1 MGAEIQQHDHN
12 TESRWY
18 ALTVAPNH
26 ERSGALNLRTKGYE
40 DFVPMYCSRRR
51 WSDRVKVL
59 DLPLF
64 AGYVFCRFDLKQ
76 RFSVLS
82 TPGIRSVVS
91 MGKSA
96 APIADSEILALQQ
109 IVNSGVGAEPYSF
122 LEVGLAV
129 RLLDGP
135 LCGLEG
141 ILTELKGRQRLVVS
155 INLLSR
161 SVSVEVDASW
171 VTPMCLGIGA

>member
-1 MGAEIQQHDHN
+1 
-12 TESRWY
+12 
-18 ALTVAPNH
+18 
-26 ERSGALNLRTKGYE
+26 
-40 DFVPMYCSRRR
+40 MYRSRRQ

-59 DLPLF
+59 ELPLF

-76 RFSVLS
+76 RSSVLS

-91 MGKSA
+91 VGKSA

-109 IVNSGVGAEPYSF
+109 IVNSGVCAEPYSF
-122 LEVGLAV
+122 LEVGRVV

-135 LCGLEG
+135 LSGLEG
-141 ILTELKGRQRLVVS
+141 ILTEIKGRARLVVS
-155 INLLSR
+155 IDLLRR

-171 VTPMCLGIGA
+171 VAPRCLGIGA